1 MKQLDRIEW
10 KLDNL
15 MEKLSNVTATR
26 QASPQVMD
34 ADERPEVVLAGFT
47 TKQHGVIQMICR
59 SATNVEIASRLK
71 ITENTAKV
79 HVRTIARKLGVQM
92 RAQIILKTINAL
104 KEIDDESYRL
114 LSKGLPKD
122 WDANWETE
130 DGKAFDKLIIGD
142 GGDGT

>member
-10 KLDNL
+10 KIDNL
-15 MEKLSNVTATR
+15 IDKLSNGLATR
-26 QASPQVMD
+26 QASSQVVD

-47 TKQHGVIQMICR
+47 TKQHGVIQMLCR
-59 SATNVEIASRLK
+59 SATNGDIAKRLQ

-79 HVRTIARKLGVQM
+79 HVRTIARKFGVQM
-92 RAQIILKTINAL
+92 RAQVILKTINAL

-122 WDANWETE
+122 WDANWDKE

>member
-15 MEKLSNVTATR
+15 IEKLGNVTATR
-26 QASPQVMD
+26 QASPQVVD

-92 RAQIILKTINAL
+92 RSQIILKTINAL

>member
-10 KLDNL
+10 KIDNL
-15 MEKLSNVTATR
+15 IERINNGLSAR
-26 QASPQVMD
+26 QVSPPVE
-34 ADERPEVVLAGFT
+34 ADDRPEVVLAGFT
-47 TKQHGVIQMICR
+47 TKQHGVIQMLCR

>member
-15 MEKLSNVTATR
+15 IEKLSNVTATR

-34 ADERPEVVLAGFT
+34 ADDRPEVVLAGFT
-47 TKQHGVIQMICR
+47 TKQHGVIQMLCR

>member
-10 KLDNL
+10 KLDNIIDRL
-15 MEKLSNVTATR
+15 NNGLATR
-26 QASPQVMD
+26 QVSPPIE
-34 ADERPEVVLAGFT
+34 ADDRPEVVLSGFT

-59 SATNVEIASRLK
+59 SATNVEIGKRLQ
-71 ITENTAKV
+71 ISENTAKV
-79 HVRTIARKLGVQM
+79 HVRTIARKFGVQM
-92 RAQIILKTINAL
+92 RSQVILKTINAL

-122 WDANWETE
+122 WDANYDKE
-130 DGKAFDKLIIGD
+130 DGKAFDHLIIGD

>member
-15 MEKLSNVTATR
+15 IDRLNNGLATK
-26 QASPQVMD
+26 QVSPPIE
-34 ADERPEVVLAGFT
+34 ADDRPEVVLAGFT
-47 TKQHGVIQMICR
+47 TKQHGVIQMLCR
-59 SATNVEIASRLK
+59 SATNGDIAKRLQ

-79 HVRTIARKLGVQM
+79 HVRTIARKFGVQM
-92 RAQIILKTINAL
+92 RAQVILKTINAL

-122 WDANWETE
+122 WDANYDKEG
-130 DGKAFDKLIIGD
+130 GKAFDHLIIGD
-142 GGDGT
+142 GVGNGT